1 MRAELPV
8 DKRRSIP
15 PPLRGR
21 PRTDP
26 PGPRRRADR
35 CARAPQRAAS
45 DGNARGSPS
54 GTSHRSR
61 RGRRPRYRDPGLG
74 HWARRRAPP
83 ALLALLRRR
92 ALSTTCMG
100 YQHRRALYPPHGDNN
115 PLTMSTTPSRCR
127 QRAPVLGAL
136 EPPVL
141 ETRPS
146 LTTRARAGRAIALR
160 AHWANPPVWCRS
172 PRVTHTRTPIYET
185 PDAHNGLIPPLC
197 ATPCFLIP
205 SLVCD
210 TKKNARPGR

>member
-1 MRAELPV
+1 MRAERPV
-8 DKRRSIP
+8 DNWRIIP
-15 PPLRGR
+15 PPQREAPDGSPGATPKSRPVRSSPAEGSLGRIPRG
-21 PRTDP
+21 P
-26 PGPRRRADR
+26 
-35 CARAPQRAAS
+35 
-45 DGNARGSPS
+45 PS

-61 RGRRPRYRDPGLG
+61 RKRRPRYRDPGLG

-92 ALSTTCMG
+92 ALLAPT
-100 YQHRRALYPPHGDNN
+100 RVVDNLHGISA
-115 PLTMSTTPSRCR
+115 PTRVISPSRC
-127 QRAPVLGAL
+127 QQ
-136 EPPVL
+136 PPHNVDNPL
-141 ETRPS
+141 AVP
-146 LTTRARAGRAIALR
+146 TTRARAGRAIALR

>member
-1 MRAELPV
+1 MRAERPV
-8 DKRRSIP
+8 DSWRSN
-15 PPLRGR
+15 PPLGRGR

-26 PGPRRRADR
+26 PGATPTSRPVRSGPAEGSLGRIPRG
-35 CARAPQRAAS
+35 P
-45 DGNARGSPS
+45 PS

-61 RGRRPRYRDPGLG
+61 RKRRPRYRDPGLG

-100 YQHRRALYPPHGDNN
+100 YQHRRALYPPRGDNN
-115 PLTMSTTPSRCR
+115 PL
-127 QRAPVLGAL
+127 AVA
-136 EPPVL
+136 
-141 ETRPS
+141 
-146 LTTRARAGRAIALR
+146 TTRARAGRATALR